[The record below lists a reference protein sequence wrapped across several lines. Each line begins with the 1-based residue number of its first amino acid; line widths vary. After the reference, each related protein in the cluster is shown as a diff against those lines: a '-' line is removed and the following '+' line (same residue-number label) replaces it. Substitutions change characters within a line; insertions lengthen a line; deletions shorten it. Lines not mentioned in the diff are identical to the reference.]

1 LSQTTLVRD
10 ETIPPIDPIFI
21 GTANRIETNDDRFM
35 QNDGTLARNDPN
47 FTPGDDR
54 FALEGAKSITRED
67 RFIPDLGR
75 FDEID
80 RNAIA

>member
-1 LSQTTLVRD
+1 
-10 ETIPPIDPIFI
+10 
-21 GTANRIETNDDRFM
+21 M